1 MKNNVI
7 YSFDVFDTVLVRKWA
22 RPTDLFLELGSIL
35 LKTGLI
41 NISSDEWQ
49 KLRESSERKA
59 RSKTS
64 SGEVTLSQIYEVLA
78 ESLAWSSTETEYS
91 MNEEIELEFAS
102 LYPIR
107 EIQQKIQNLHQEDQ
121 RIIFI
126 SDMYLPSDVIKRFL
140 KHHQIWQ
147 EGDILYVSSE
157 FNANKSSGKLF
168 EICLAKEEIKPSQ
181 LIHLGDNYH
190 SDVKMPQKQGIKAQ
204 HFHET
209 QFNRYEEI
217 LVNSED
223 IPLQLR
229 SLLAGTSRLCRLQ
242 NPESDVHN
250 RVIWDTSVNVTAP
263 LLFGFV
269 YWCLSEAQ
277 AKGIKK
283 LYFIA
288 RDGQILLKIA
298 KIICE
303 KCNYTIDCRY
313 LYGSRQAWHF
323 PAITEIGETELD
335 WIFDPTQFLSVNS
348 VCERVNLNPEQIA
361 TTLAQNGFSKEFWSK
376 NLDDQRRSLLRDV
389 FQKQEVTQVIIDM
402 AKTYREKAIGYFRQE
417 GLADDIPFGIV
428 DIGWHGRL
436 QRSLSKLLNLA
447 GIYPSNG
454 ISGFYFGLSKRVTQ
468 FDKEGLFAYFSD
480 VDSPSESDS
489 LCHKALLELFV
500 AADHG
505 GTVRFEHQNEVFI
518 PILRTKDNSTAL
530 KWGLETQHSA
540 IVTYAQIMTNYV
552 KTINVDSNY
561 LLRASKEVLKEFV
574 QFPNTDESEVFGS
587 YIFAEDQTDNI
598 SYNLAPKYKF
608 KDSFNLI
615 IYGRHP
621 HHNVWFSASLK
632 RTHPLLRLIIHTKI
646 VKILWKIKSLFGK
659 AKKILFR

>member
-1 MKNNVI
+1 M
-7 YSFDVFDTVLVRKWA
+7 
-22 RPTDLFLELGSIL
+22 
-35 LKTGLI
+35 
-41 NISSDEWQ
+41 
-49 KLRESSERKA
+49 
-59 RSKTS
+59 
-64 SGEVTLSQIYEVLA
+64 LA
-78 ESLAWSSTETEYS
+78 ESLAWSFTEIECS

-107 EIQQKIQNLHQEDQ
+107 EIQQKIQNLHQDGQ

-140 KHHQIWQ
+140 EHHQIWQ
-147 EGDILYVSSE
+147 EGDIIYVSSE

-190 SDVKMPQKQGIKAQ
+190 SDVKMPQKQGIQAQ
-204 HFHET
+204 HFYKT

-217 LVNSED
+217 LLNSED
-223 IPLQLR
+223 IALQFR

-250 RVIWDTSVNVTAP
+250 RVIWDTSSNVTAP

-277 AKGIKK
+277 AKGIKR
-283 LYFIA
+283 LYFVA

-298 KIICE
+298 KVICE
-303 KCNYTIDCRY
+303 KWNYTIDCRY

-348 VCERVNLNPEQIA
+348 VCDRVNLNPEQIA
-361 TTLAQNGFSKEFWSK
+361 TTLTQNGFPKEFWTE
-376 NLDDQRRSLLRDV
+376 NLDTQRRLLLKDV
-389 FQKQEVTQVIIDM
+389 FQKQEVTQLIIDM

-447 GIYPSNG
+447 DIYPSNG
-454 ISGFYFGLSKRVTQ
+454 ISGFYFGLSKRVKQ
-468 FDKEGLFAYFSD
+468 FPKECLFAYFSD
-480 VDSPSESDS
+480 VDSPSERDN
-489 LCHKALLELFV
+489 CCQRVLLELFV
-500 AADHG
+500 SADHG
-505 GTVRFEHQNEVFI
+505 GTVRFEEQNGTYV
-518 PILRTKDNSTAL
+518 PILRTKENSRAL
-530 KWGLETQHSA
+530 EWGLRTQHSA
-540 IVTYAQIMTNYV
+540 IVAYATHLTNSL
-552 KTINVDSNY
+552 KDFDSNS
-561 LLRASKEVLKEFV
+561 LLLASEKILKEFV
-574 QFPNTDESEVFGS
+574 NNPHFDEAEVFGS
-587 YIFAEDQTDNI
+587 YIFAEDQTDDI
-598 SYNLAPKYKF
+598 LYYLAPKYTLEDCLNLNF
-608 KDSFNLI
+608 K
-615 IYGRHP
+615 GCHP
-621 HHNVWFSASLK
+621 HRNIWFSASSK
-632 RTHPLLRLIIHTKI
+632 RTDPWLMLIINP
-646 VKILWKIKSLFGK
+646 KILKISWKIKSLAHKLNKF
-659 AKKILFR
+659 L

>member
-1 MKNNVI
+1 MRNNLV

-35 LKTGLI
+35 LKTGLVD
-41 NISSDEWQ
+41 ISSDEWQ
-49 KLRESSERKA
+49 KLRVSSEIKA
-59 RSKTS
+59 RSKTI
-64 SGEVTLSQIYEVLA
+64 SGEVDLLQIYEVIA
-78 ESLAWSSTETEYS
+78 ESLGWSSTEIEYS

-107 EIQQKIQNLHQEDQ
+107 EIQQKIQNLHQDGH

-140 KHHQIWQ
+140 KHHQIWH
-147 EGDILYVSSE
+147 ERDRIYVSSE

-190 SDVKMPQKQGIKAQ
+190 SDVKMPQTHGIQSK
-204 HFHET
+204 HFHKT
-209 QFNRYEEI
+209 QFNRYEQI
-217 LVNSED
+217 IVNSED

-242 NPESDVHN
+242 NPESDVHSQ
-250 RVIWDTSVNVTAP
+250 VIWDTSVNVTAP

-269 YWCLSEAQ
+269 FWCLSEAQ
-277 AKGIKK
+277 EKGIKR

-298 KIICE
+298 KVICE
-303 KCNYTIDCRY
+303 KWNYTIDCRY

-361 TTLAQNGFSKEFWSK
+361 TTLKQNGFSKEFWAG
-376 NLDDQRRSLLRDV
+376 NLDVQKRSLLRDV

-417 GLADDIPFGIV
+417 GLADDIHFGIV

-436 QRSLSKLLNLA
+436 QRSFSKLLNIA
-447 GIYPSNG
+447 GFYPCNGIY
-454 ISGFYFGLSKRVTQ
+454 GFYFGLSKRVKL
-468 FDKEGLFAYFSD
+468 FPKECLFAYFSD
-480 VDSPSESDS
+480 VDFPSERDKY
-489 LCHKALLELFV
+489 CHRVLLELFV
-500 AADHG
+500 SADHG
-505 GTVRFEHQNEVFI
+505 GTLRFEEEKGKFI
-518 PILRTKDNSTAL
+518 PILRNKENKKDL
-530 KWGLETQHSA
+530 KWGLNVQQSA
-540 IVTYAQIMTNYV
+540 IVTYAHHITNIL
-552 KTINVDSNY
+552 KDNKFKSKD
-561 LLRASKEVLKEFV
+561 LLEGSEKLLKEFV
-574 QFPNTDESEVFGS
+574 NNPNLDEANVFGS
-587 YIFAEDQTDNI
+587 WIFAEDQTDNI
-598 SYNLAPKYKF
+598 VYYLAPKYTLKECLDLNI
-608 KDSFNLI
+608 K
-615 IYGRHP
+615 GRHP
-621 HHNVWFSASLK
+621 HHNIWFPASYK
-632 RTHPLLRLIIHTKI
+632 RTDPVLVLLIHPTTLRISWK
-646 VKILWKIKSLFGK
+646 VKSLTNKIKKL
-659 AKKILFR
+659 L